1 MHAHARGGLAVVYIV
16 GAGPGDPGLIT
27 VRALEL
33 LRRAD
38 VILYDRLID
47 PALLFEAKPGCTLI
61 DVGKRSGGCAKSQ
74 DETTELL
81 VEYGRRGLETV
92 RLKGG
97 DPFLFG
103 RGGEEAERLADERIP
118 FEIIPGVS
126 ALTGAAAYA
135 GIPLTHR
142 DYSSSVGIATG
153 HAADGTREDSV
164 RWARLAE
171 AADTVVVFMGVERLA
186 DITGELM
193 RGGKSP
199 DTPAALIERGAT
211 ASQRV
216 VTGTLGD
223 IAESAARRD
232 VTPPA
237 LLVTGGTVA
246 LAGKLSWY
254 RPGPLAGLRTGIT
267 RPLDCS
273 RSLAAKLSA
282 LGAEPVLMPVIK
294 TVDTIETR
302 EVRRAMERLE
312 LYDCIVFSSANGVH
326 AFFRALH
333 ISGRDSR
340 SLAGKTTAVIGPA
353 TGEALAQYGIFADV
367 TATTFVAESL
377 LETLLASAD
386 VRGIRYLLVRSDIG
400 RDTLPKGLHDAG
412 AVVEEASFYSTRAE
426 ELAPHVRERILRGE
440 LNIITFASS
449 STVASF
455 FDRIGPDELPRE
467 TLLAS
472 IGPQTSKA
480 IAGYGRS
487 PDIEAEVYTVDG
499 LVEAILSWRRGEIHE
514 K

>member
-1 MHAHARGGLAVVYIV
+1 MIVVYLV

-27 VRALEL
+27 VKALEL

-61 DVGKRSGGCAKSQ
+61 DVGKHSGGCTKSQ

-81 VEYGRRGLETV
+81 VEYGRRGLDVV

-103 RGGEEAERLADERIP
+103 RGGEEAERLADECIP
-118 FEIIPGVS
+118 FEIVPGVS

-153 HAADGTREDSV
+153 HAADGKPWDPV
-164 RWARLAE
+164 RWVRLAE
-171 AADTVVVFMGVERLA
+171 AADTMVVFMGVEHLA
-186 DITGELM
+186 DIAGELV

-216 VTGTLGD
+216 VIGTLGN
-223 IAESAARRD
+223 IAESAARMNI
-232 VTPPA
+232 TPPA
-237 LLVTGGTVA
+237 LFVTGGTVA
-246 LAGKLSWY
+246 LAGK
-254 RPGPLAGLRTGIT
+254 R
-267 RPLDCS
+267 
-273 RSLAAKLSA
+273 
-282 LGAEPVLMPVIK
+282 
-294 TVDTIETR
+294 
-302 EVRRAMERLE
+302 
-312 LYDCIVFSSANGVH
+312 
-326 AFFRALH
+326 
-333 ISGRDSR
+333 
-340 SLAGKTTAVIGPA
+340 TAVIGPA
-353 TGEALAQYGIFADV
+353 TGEALARYGIFADV
-367 TATTFVAESL
+367 TAATFVAEGL
-377 LETLLASAD
+377 LETMLASAD
-386 VRGIRYLLVRSDIG
+386 VRGVRYLLVRSDIG
-400 RDTLPKGLHDAG
+400 RDTLREGLHNAG

-426 ELAPHVRERILRGE
+426 ELAPYVRERILRGE
-440 LNIITFASS
+440 LNVITFTST
-449 STVASF
+449 STVTSLF
-455 FDRIGPDELPRE
+455 GQIGPDELPRE

-487 PDIEAEVYTVDG
+487 PDIEAEVYTVDW
-499 LVEAILSWRRGEIHE
+499 LVEAILARCGRTETGGHE
-514 K
+514 